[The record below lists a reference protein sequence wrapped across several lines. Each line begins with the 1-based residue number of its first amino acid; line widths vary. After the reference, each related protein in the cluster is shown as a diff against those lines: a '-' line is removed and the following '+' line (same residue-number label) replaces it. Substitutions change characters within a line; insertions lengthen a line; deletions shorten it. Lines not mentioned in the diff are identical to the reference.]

1 MHISYINIKYNAF
14 SLPSYQNINKHY
26 AICILSYGYQKE
38 IFEYE
43 DNNSKNRPNLLS
55 NDLYN

>member
-1 MHISYINIKYNAF
+1 MQYAF
-14 SLPSYQNINKHY
+14 YPI
-26 AICILSYGYQKE
+26 YGYNQKE